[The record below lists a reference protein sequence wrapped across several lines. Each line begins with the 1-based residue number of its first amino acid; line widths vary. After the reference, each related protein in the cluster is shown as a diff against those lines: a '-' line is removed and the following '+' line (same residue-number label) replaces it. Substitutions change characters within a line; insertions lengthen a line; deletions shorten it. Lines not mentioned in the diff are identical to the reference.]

1 MQKAKEERKLSIYI
15 AAPYTGIVHAQSVAY
30 RLQIQGFTIASSWL
44 NDQNNESSDR
54 EEIVEWLEQG
64 TPAEFCDGRGNV
76 QIHSAY
82 GQNHGKEQENHES
95 CSHGYCQ
102 YRYGEDSTKRAAMQN
117 MEDVKGCDVMLFLPD
132 DGRGE
137 AQNTPGK
144 FVEMGI
150 ALAMGKPIVRV
161 KGGDRS
167 VFDAASGVQEVQG
180 INEALTKLDEW
191 DLGVDPNC

>member
-1 MQKAKEERKLSIYI
+1 MQNAEGERKLSVYI
-15 AAPYTGIVHAQSVAY
+15 AAPFTGIVHAQSVAY
-30 RLQIQGFTIASSWL
+30 RLQTRGFTIASSWL
-44 NDQNNESSDR
+44 NDQNGEFSDR
-54 EEIVEWLEQG
+54 EDIVEWLDQG
-64 TPAEFCDGRGNV
+64 TPTEFCDGCGNTE
-76 QIHSAY
+76 INPAY
-82 GQNHGKEQENHES
+82 GQDHGKALEGHES

-102 YRYGEDSTKRAAMQN
+102 YRSGEDSTNRAAMQN
-117 MEDVKGCDVMLFLPD
+117 IEDVKGCDVMLFLPD

-167 VFDAASGVQEVQG
+167 VFDAASGVQEVSG
-180 INEALTKLDEW
+180 IDEALTKLDEW
-191 DLGVDPNC
+191 D